1 MTFKELIDRVHN
13 YTNDTTGTLFPST
26 IVKGFINEAIDR
38 LKQIKEL
45 EGMAYLSS
53 DNDTPILLPNY
64 YHYMLAV
71 YGASRC
77 FSQDEQH
84 YQAQTYMDEFS
95 NLKTILELGIKDG
108 SIVIVNNLGE
118 TISDVYEF
126 DYVVDVYFKRSDIN
140 G

>member
-45 EGMAYLSS
+45 EAMSYLNS
-53 DNDTPILLPNY
+53 DSDTPELLPNC
-64 YHYMLAV
+64 YHYILAV

-84 YQAQTYMDEFS
+84 YQAQTYMDEFMGLFS
-95 NLKTILELGIKDG
+95 LVELGIKEG
-108 SIVIVNNLGE
+108 
-118 TISDVYEF
+118 TISIYDENGQIIRDTHEPDGVEN
-126 DYVVDVYFKRSDIN
+126 VYFS
-140 G
+140 

>member
-13 YTNDTTGTLFPST
+13 YTNDTTGTLFPSS
-26 IVKGFINEAIDR
+26 IVKGFVNEAIDK

-45 EGMAYLSS
+45 EGMSYLAS
-53 DNDTPILLPNY
+53 DSDVPKLIPSY
-64 YHYMLAV
+64 YHYILSV

-95 NLKTILELGIKDG
+95 NLKTVLELGIKDG
-108 SIVIVNNLGE
+108 SIVITNNLGE
-118 TISDVYEF
+118 AITDVYEF
-126 DYVVDVYFKRSDIN
+126 DYVTDIYFKRSGID